1 MWLLSQRTLS
11 VNLLSLN
18 IESKMKFIY
27 LKEHL
32 LEYFQKND
40 FTFFCD
46 DVNLITGNEKF
57 NKAVYMNNKSLE
69 SDLRFE
75 DSHYPEYLFL
85 ISNVNKPTS
94 LTNRANDLIKEV
106 SNVEY
111 NPYLFLLKIR
121 QLFQVILYKD
131 FGSKNWMDN
140 WIMDRCYV
148 IKIEDELLYYTVY
161 DFPDLLEKLPDWILV
176 KHTKVKNGD
185 IIGYKMIIKF
195 NV

>member
-1 MWLLSQRTLS
+1 MINIEPKGTKLKF
-11 VNLLSLN
+11 VNLKS
-18 IESKMKFIY
+18 
-27 LKEHL
+27 HL
-32 LEYFQKND
+32 EEYFKNND

-46 DVNLITGNEKF
+46 DATQIAADEKF
-57 NKAVYMNNKSLE
+57 NKVVYMTNTTLE
-69 SDLRFE
+69 KNLRFE
-75 DSHYPEYLFL
+75 DSRYPEYLFL
-85 ISNVNKPTS
+85 ISNVSKPKS
-94 LTNRANDLIKEV
+94 FTNRANDLIKEV
-106 SNVEY
+106 RNIEY

-131 FGSKNWMDN
+131 FGSENWMDN

-161 DFPDLLEKLPDWILV
+161 DFPNLLEKLPDWISV

-185 IIGYKMIIKF
+185 KIGFKMIIKF